1 MRLRGAKMR
10 VGVVVS
16 MATLPRDQRAL
27 TRARAGHAQR
37 AFWAWQ
43 RRNPHGQRN
52 EASKRAT
59 DVFFWRAEVGGRGG
73 ADVEEE
79 HDAAHS
85 STNANA
91 ALCGRVQGRACA
103 LVAVCVAFQAWRG
116 FCGRPPDFLFYALT
130 KRYTRYE
137 TPQAYVRYH
146 GAGDPFK
153 KYKSTLD
160 ILSLPF

>member
-52 EASKRAT
+52 EAGKRAT

-103 LVAVCVAFQAWRG
+103 LVAVCVAFSSVERFLRAPAG
-116 FCGRPPDFLFYALT
+116 FSFLRAYKKVHNTPGTKPPRPMLGTTEQEILS
-130 KRYTRYE
+130 
-137 TPQAYVRYH
+137 
-146 GAGDPFK
+146 
-153 KYKSTLD
+153 KSTNRHLTY
-160 ILSLPF
+160 

>member
-79 HDAAHS
+79 HDAAHA

-91 ALCGRVQGRACA
+91 ALCGRVQ
-103 LVAVCVAFQAWRG
+103 FKRG
-116 FCGRPPDFLFYALT
+116 EVFAGARRISFLGPLKKVRPP
-130 KRYTRYE
+130 
-137 TPQAYVRYH
+137 
-146 GAGDPFK
+146 
-153 KYKSTLD
+153 
-160 ILSLPF
+160 